1 MCWITAVSDQPD
13 LAPLVARWRVE
24 AFFAGP
30 GGYTVAEMTRLILAP
45 GRGPEET
52 FVLFEGGRP
61 VGTAGLV
68 RQDLDARR
76 DLSPWLAGV
85 FVVPGARGRGHAA
98 SLVRQVEAHAAGA
111 GVGVLWLYTAKGG
124 AGAGALYRRLGW
136 EHAGVERDDGVEV
149 SLMRRRLGGA

>member
-1 MCWITAVSDQPD
+1 MCWITAVSEQPE

-30 GGYTVAEMTRLILAP
+30 GGYTVPEMTRLILAP
-45 GRGPEET
+45 PQGPEET

-68 RQDLDARR
+68 KQDLDARP

-85 FVVPGARGRGHAA
+85 FVEPDARRRGHAA
-98 SLVRQVEAHAAGA
+98 ALVRQVEDHARAAGVA
-111 GVGVLWLYTAKGG
+111 ALWLYTLGQER
-124 AGAGALYRRLGW
+124 LYARLGG
-136 EHAGVERDDGVEV
+136 ERAGTERDRGQDVV
-149 SLMRRRLGGA
+149 LMRRGLS

>member
-1 MCWITAVSDQPD
+1 MCWITAVSDQPA

-24 AFFAGP
+24 AFFAD

-45 GRGPEET
+45 QGPEET
-52 FVLFEGGRP
+52 FVLFEGGCP

-85 FVVPGARGRGHAA
+85 FVEPDARRRGHAA
-98 SLVRQVEAHAAGA
+98 ALVRQVEAHAGAA
-111 GVGVLWLYTAKGG
+111 GVSMLWLYTLGMERLY
-124 AGAGALYRRLGW
+124 AGLGW
-136 EHAGVERDDGVEV
+136 EHAGTEVDRDRPV
-149 SLMRRRLGGA
+149 SLMRRWLGAAPAPIG